1 MKSVFYRRL
10 LIVMIIVMMI
20 ITFAMALGSG
30 LMGEEIYKN
39 IKLEEMLPKG
49 QAVASIVTEYSQGN
63 ISGDTLIRLAESYVK
78 DEEETTIVF
87 NAYHETVFAVN
98 APENEEWKLDSE
110 ALNGIYTRVL
120 SNETVSE
127 QKVDVDGMGEA
138 IAAAVPISNDNG
150 DTIGGVV
157 ILQPTRAVSEAMGS
171 IRRMIYTFLCVG
183 TLLMMGI
190 LSGYFHHI
198 TEPLHDMSE
207 VAIKMSGGNFDI
219 RANEGAEGEVGLLA
233 RALNNLCETLSG
245 TIYQLRF
252 EKGQLD
258 ELLQSLTDGVV
269 AMDGSGELTH
279 YNTAIM
285 GMFGVVNVEKRQD
298 LIADPMVW
306 KAFDEVFITGE
317 SQSINYPTT
326 GDRVLLISVSPVHTD
341 EGVRTGVVGLFKDIT
356 EMERTEKMRREYVAN
371 VSHELR
377 TPLTAVRG
385 LLEPLA
391 DGMVKDEESRQR
403 YYKIMLHEVMRLS
416 RLITDMITLS
426 RLQAGTEYMELSRVN
441 LEELINDVAIS
452 YAAAAQQ
459 KGISLEVDCI
469 PAVDALTDPDRI
481 EQVLIILLDNAMH
494 YTPQGGKITLR
505 LRSGERL
512 LVSVED
518 NGCGIPEKDI
528 PFIFERFYKVDKS
541 RGEGGTGL
549 GLSIASYIMEKL
561 DETITVD
568 SKVGE
573 GTCFTF
579 TVKRYVSNAIE
590 LGPANAAAKAKNRE
604 DMPNTESVGD
614 KEIYDAD
621 YEIVH
626 YPIEEKSKKG
636 IGSKKS
642 DGKKKR

>member
-10 LIVMIIVMMI
+10 LIVMIIVMII
-20 ITFAMALGSG
+20 ITLAMALGSR
-30 LMGEEIYKN
+30 LMGVKVYES
-39 IKLEEMLPKG
+39 IKLEEMVPKCE
-49 QAVASIVTEYSQGN
+49 AIASLVTEYGRGN
-63 ISGDTLIRLAESYVK
+63 ISADTMIRLAENYIEDK
-78 DEEETTIVF
+78 DTTTVILNANYESLLVTDSPESEELKVDGEVI
-87 NAYHETVFAVN
+87 
-98 APENEEWKLDSE
+98 S
-110 ALNGIYTRVL
+110 GIYKRVL
-120 SNETVSE
+120 SGETLSE
-127 QKVDVDGMGEA
+127 PRIEIEGIGESLVA
-138 IAAAVPISNDNG
+138 GVPIVNDNG
-150 DTIGGVV
+150 QILGGVV
-157 ILQPTRAVSEAMGS
+157 ILQPTRAISEAMFS
-171 IRRMIYTFLCVG
+171 MRMMIYTLLFVG
-183 TLLMMGI
+183 ALLMISI
-190 LSGYFHHI
+190 LGGYFRRM
-198 TEPLHDMSE
+198 TGPLHEMSE
-207 VAIKMSGGNFDI
+207 VAIKMSKGNFDI
-219 RANEGAEGEVGLLA
+219 RASENEEGEVGLLA

-258 ELLQSLTDGVV
+258 EILQSLSDGVV

-306 KAFDEVFITGE
+306 KSFDEVFATGE
-317 SQSINYPTT
+317 SQSINYPAA
-326 GDRVLLISVSPVHTD
+326 GDKVLLISVSPVNTD

-391 DGMVKDEESRQR
+391 DGMVTDEESRQR

-416 RLITDMITLS
+416 RLITDMLTLS
-426 RLQAGTEYMELSRVN
+426 RLQAGTEYMEFSRVN
-441 LEELINDVAIS
+441 LEELINDVAMS
-452 YAAAAQQ
+452 YAGPARQ
-459 KGISLEVDCI
+459 KDISLEVDCVH
-469 PAVDALTDPDRI
+469 AVDALTDPDRI
-481 EQVLIILLDNAMH
+481 EQVLIILLDNAIH
-494 YTPQGGKITLR
+494 YTPEGGRITLR

-518 NGCGIPEKDI
+518 NGCGIPEKDL
-528 PFIFERFYKVDKS
+528 PYIFERFYKVDKS

-549 GLSIASYIMEKL
+549 GLSIARYIMEKL

-568 SKVGE
+568 STVGV

-590 LGPANAAAKAKNRE
+590 LGPAYAAASSKHKDE
-604 DMPNTESVGD
+604 DKQQEPADESDVF
-614 KEIYDAD
+614 DAD
-621 YEIVH
+621 YEVVTYH
-626 YPIEEKSKKG
+626 REEKSKKG
-636 IGSKKS
+636 IKIPEI
-642 DGKKKR
+642 KKKR

>member
-78 DEEETTIVF
+78 NEEETTIVF

-416 RLITDMITLS
+416 RLITDMLTLS

-494 YTPQGGKITLR
+494 YTPQGGKIILR

-614 KEIYDAD
+614 KEKR
-621 YEIVH
+621 H
-626 YPIEEKSKKG
+626 WHQKGRRQKEK
-636 IGSKKS
+636 I
-642 DGKKKR
+642 KRIKDDF

>member
-1 MKSVFYRRL
+1 MKSVFFRRL

-298 LIADPMVW
+298 LISDPMVW

-326 GDRVLLISVSPVHTD
+326 GERVLLISVSPVHTD

-416 RLITDMITLS
+416 RLITDMLTLS

-621 YEIVH
+621 YEIVR

-636 IGSKKS
+636 IGIKKS

>member
-416 RLITDMITLS
+416 RLITDMLTLS

-604 DMPNTESVGD
+604 DMPNTKSVGD

-621 YEIVH
+621 YEIVR

-636 IGSKKS
+636 IGIKKS

>member
-30 LMGEEIYKN
+30 LMGEEIYKS
-39 IKLEEMLPKG
+39 IKLEEMVPKG
-49 QAVASIVTEYSQGN
+49 QAVASIVAEYSRGN

-110 ALNGIYTRVL
+110 ALNSIYTRVL
-120 SNETVSE
+120 SGETVSE
-127 QKVDVDGMGEA
+127 QKVDVAGMGEA
-138 IAAAVPISNDNG
+138 IAVAVPISNDNG

-245 TIYQLRF
+245 TIYQLRL

-298 LIADPMVW
+298 LIADPVVW

-317 SQSINYPTT
+317 SQSLNYPTT
-326 GDRVLLISVSPVHTD
+326 GERVLLISVSPVHTD

-416 RLITDMITLS
+416 RLITDMLTLS

-441 LEELINDVAIS
+441 IEELISDVAIS

-459 KGISLEVDCI
+459 KGISLEVDCV
-469 PAVDALTDPDRI
+469 PTVDALTDPDRI

-494 YTPQGGKITLR
+494 YTPEGGKITLR

-568 SKVGE
+568 SRVGE

-590 LGPANAAAKAKNRE
+590 LGPANAAAKVKNRE
-604 DMPNTESVGD
+604 DTPHTEPDGD

-626 YPIEEKSKKG
+626 YPIEGKSKKG
-636 IGSKKS
+636 IGIKKG

>member
-416 RLITDMITLS
+416 RLITDMLTLS

-621 YEIVH
+621 YEIVR

-636 IGSKKS
+636 IGIKKS

>member
-10 LIVMIIVMMI
+10 LIVMIIVMII
-20 ITFAMALGSG
+20 ITLAMALGSR
-30 LMGEEIYKN
+30 LMGVKVYES
-39 IKLEEMLPKG
+39 IKLDEMVPKCE
-49 QAVASIVTEYSQGN
+49 AIASLVTEYGRGN
-63 ISGDTLIRLAESYVK
+63 ISSDTMIRLAENYIEDK
-78 DEEETTIVF
+78 DTTTIIL
-87 NAYHETVFAVN
+87 NANNESLLVTDS
-98 APENEEWKLDSE
+98 PESEEWKVDGEVIS
-110 ALNGIYTRVL
+110 GIYKRVL
-120 SNETVSE
+120 SGETLSE
-127 QKVDVDGMGEA
+127 PRIEIEGIGESLVA
-138 IAAAVPISNDNG
+138 GVPIVNDNG
-150 DTIGGVV
+150 QILGGVV
-157 ILQPTRAVSEAMGS
+157 ILQPTRAISEAMFS
-171 IRRMIYTFLCVG
+171 MRMMIYTLLFVG
-183 TLLMMGI
+183 ALLMISI
-190 LSGYFHHI
+190 LGGYFRRM
-198 TEPLHDMSE
+198 TGPLHEMSE
-207 VAIKMSGGNFDI
+207 VAIKMSKGNFDI
-219 RANEGAEGEVGLLA
+219 RASENEEGEVGLLA

-258 ELLQSLTDGVV
+258 EILQSLSDGVV

-306 KAFDEVFITGE
+306 KAFDEVFATGE
-317 SQSINYPTT
+317 SQSINYPAA
-326 GDRVLLISVSPVHTD
+326 GDKVLLISVSPVNTD

-391 DGMVKDEESRQR
+391 DGMVTDEESRQR

-416 RLITDMITLS
+416 RLITDMLTLS
-426 RLQAGTEYMELSRVN
+426 RLQAGTEYMEFSRVN
-441 LEELINDVAIS
+441 LEELINDVAMS
-452 YAAAAQQ
+452 YAGPARQ
-459 KGISLEVDCI
+459 KDISLEVDCVH
-469 PAVDALTDPDRI
+469 AVDALTDPDRI
-481 EQVLIILLDNAMH
+481 EQVLIILLDNAIH
-494 YTPQGGKITLR
+494 YTPEGGRITLR

-518 NGCGIPEKDI
+518 NGCGIPEKDL
-528 PFIFERFYKVDKS
+528 PYIFERFYKVDKS

-549 GLSIASYIMEKL
+549 GLSIARYIMEKL

-568 SKVGE
+568 STVGV

-590 LGPANAAAKAKNRE
+590 LGPAYAAASSKPKDE
-604 DMPNTESVGD
+604 DKQQEPANESDVF
-614 KEIYDAD
+614 DAD
-621 YEIVH
+621 YEVVTYH
-626 YPIEEKSKKG
+626 REEKSKKG
-636 IGSKKS
+636 IKIPEI
-642 DGKKKR
+642 KKKR